1 MPCFI
6 PCLQGSACR
15 RAGCHRFHGN
25 TIIKSQKF
33 CHYLDRCRQIPYCPF
48 HHPGDNARAGQ
59 VIWQRD
65 LAVIMVPKTPKPTA
79 GAPATP
85 LKKTAATPPQAPA
98 PLDNPPILQSL
109 AAFLT
114 EKDRCAL
121 RCVSKEVKTQMDSL
135 VPIQTM
141 EVGRWIPR
149 STQPTQFLKSLTIT
163 KKFRERIGTP
173 CLAQT
178 LPSGQ
183 GERLAQENQR
193 PAFSFI
199 RALLQGTAR
208 SLEHLKIDAS
218 EFRHWETVVSLT
230 SLKKLEVLSSPYSD
244 ADRLTLLTGLARL
257 EKLENL
263 KLSLS
268 QLPIAMYDTIITSLT
283 QIPRLRSLTLTGMDY
298 LLDEFPIERL
308 AECKNLK
315 HLRLSNGNAPQA
327 LSALLLPL
335 EKLSLVSTRIPEIPD
350 EFLRRLM
357 ARPKAELPFK
367 VFRFVPPAASYAD
380 FTPTLDAILHNAP
393 HLERIVLSG
402 IATAHGDPVDLRF
415 RHLTKLKSLT
425 LGSTPLANFKDF
437 CDSLPDG
444 LECLYIHGTHL
455 TTMTPLV
462 QNLSRLNLWALGI
475 NGNPITD
482 MPRLCEA
489 LAQHAPNLEN
499 FGMTSSMLNGMS
511 AWDCLR
517 SLAPLKHLHHLFLY
531 NTGYGA
537 ATRITDREMVE
548 LRQKYLKE
556 CNRILVTR
564 PHNSKEQKV
573 RLAF

>member
-1 MPCFI
+1 MPNFT
-6 PCLQGSACR
+6 PCPQGSVCR
-15 RAGCHRFHGN
+15 RAGCNRFHGN
-25 TIIKSQKF
+25 TIIKSAKF
-33 CHYLDRCRQIPYCPF
+33 CHYVDRCRQIPYCPF
-48 HHPGDNARAGQ
+48 HHPGDSARAGQ
-59 VIWQRD
+59 VIWQREVV
-65 LAVIMVPKTPKPTA
+65 APKTPKPTA
-79 GAPATP
+79 GAPAVP
-85 LKKTAATPPQAPA
+85 LKKTSQTPA

-121 RCVSKEVKTQMDSL
+121 RVVSKEVKIQMDAL

-149 STQPTQFLKSLTIT
+149 STRPTQFLKSLTIT
-163 KKFRERIGTP
+163 NKFR
-173 CLAQT
+173 
-178 LPSGQ
+178 
-183 GERLAQENQR
+183 ERLAQENQR

-208 SLEHLKIDAS
+208 SLEHLRIDAS
-218 EFRHWETVVSLT
+218 EFRHWETVVSLA
-230 SLKKLEVLSSPYSD
+230 SLKKLEILSSPYSD
-244 ADRLTLLTGLARL
+244 ADRLTLLTGLPRL

-263 KLSLS
+263 KLNLS
-268 QLPIAMYDTIITSLT
+268 QFPIAMYETIITSLT
-283 QIPRLRSLTLTGMDY
+283 QIPQLCSLTLTGMQDV
-298 LLDEFPIERL
+298 LQFPIERL
-308 AECKNLK
+308 AECKKLK
-315 HLRLSNGNAPQA
+315 HLRLSNGTALQA

-335 EKLSLVSTRIPEIPD
+335 EKLSLVSTRLPEIPD
-350 EFLRRLM
+350 EFLRRL
-357 ARPKAELPFK
+357 AARPRPKAELPFK
-367 VFRFVPPAASYAD
+367 VFRFVPPAGGHAD
-380 FTPTLDAILHNAP
+380 STHTLHEILQNAP
-393 HLERIVLSG
+393 HLERVVLSG
-402 IATAHGDPVDLRF
+402 IATAHGDTVDLRF

-425 LGSTPLANFKDF
+425 LGSTPLTNFKDF

-444 LECLYIHGTHL
+444 LECLYIHGMHHK
-455 TTMTPLV
+455 TMAPLIE
-462 QNLSRLNLWALGI
+462 NLPRLNLWALGI

-489 LAQHAPNLEN
+489 LAEHAPNLEN
-499 FGMTSSMLNGMS
+499 FGMTSSKLDGMS

-548 LRQKYLKE
+548 LRKKYLRE